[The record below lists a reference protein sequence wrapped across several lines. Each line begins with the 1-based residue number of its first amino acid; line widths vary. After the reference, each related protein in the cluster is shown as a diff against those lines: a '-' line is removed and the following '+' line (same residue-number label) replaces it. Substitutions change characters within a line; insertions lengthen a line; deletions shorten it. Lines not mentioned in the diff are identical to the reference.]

1 MKKMALTI
9 SNLPLAF
16 VLAIAFAFGIFL
28 VAFIFI
34 LLRKPFKKKVKDE
47 EAKKLE
53 SKTVSIKARGKH
65 LNRYSL
71 YAMYIV
77 VFAII
82 AVFLMLSFFSINAI
96 VAFSD
101 MWPFIF
107 IVVVLIFCS
116 LVIVERVKTESK
128 RTVQRDMRRL

>member
-1 MKKMALTI
+1 MALTI

-28 VAFIFI
+28 VAFLFI
-34 LLRKPFKKKVKDE
+34 LLRKPFRKKVKDK

-65 LNRYSL
+65 LNRYLL

-77 VFAII
+77 VFSII
-82 AVFLMLSFFSINAI
+82 AVFLMLSFFTFDD
-96 VAFSD
+96 VVTFSD

-107 IVVVLIFCS
+107 VVVVLIFCS

>member
-1 MKKMALTI
+1 M
-9 SNLPLAF
+9 
-16 VLAIAFAFGIFL
+16 
-28 VAFIFI
+28 
-34 LLRKPFKKKVKDE
+34 KDE

>member
-1 MKKMALTI
+1 MKKMVLTI

-28 VAFIFI
+28 VAFLFI
-34 LLRKPFKKKVKDE
+34 LLRKPFRKKVKDE
-47 EAKKLE
+47 EATKIE
-53 SKTVSIKARGKH
+53 SKTVSTKARGKH
-65 LNRYSL
+65 LNRYLL

-77 VFAII
+77 VFGII
-82 AVFLMLSFFSINAI
+82 AVFLMLSFFTINDI

-107 IVVVLIFCS
+107 VVVVLIFCS

>member
-1 MKKMALTI
+1 MALTI

-34 LLRKPFKKKVKDE
+34 LLRKSFKKKVKDE

>member
-1 MKKMALTI
+1 MNKMALTI

-28 VAFIFI
+28 VAFLFI
-34 LLRKPFKKKVKDE
+34 LLRKPFRKKVKDK

-65 LNRYSL
+65 LNRYLL

-77 VFAII
+77 VFSII
-82 AVFLMLSFFSINAI
+82 AVFLMLSFFTFDD
-96 VAFSD
+96 VVTFSD

-107 IVVVLIFCS
+107 VVVVLIFCS

>member
-1 MKKMALTI
+1 MALTI

-16 VLAIAFAFGIFL
+16 VFAIAFALGIFL

-34 LLRKPFKKKVKDE
+34 LLRKPFKKNVKDE

-53 SKTVSIKARGKH
+53 SKTISTKARGKY
-65 LNRYSL
+65 LNL
-71 YAMYIV
+71 FLTNAMYIV
-77 VFAII
+77 VFGII
-82 AVFLMLSFFSINAI
+82 AFFLMLSFFTIND
-96 VAFSD
+96 VVTLGD

-107 IVVVLIFCS
+107 VVVVLIFCS

>member
-1 MKKMALTI
+1 MVLTI

-28 VAFIFI
+28 VAFLFI
-34 LLRKPFKKKVKDE
+34 LLRKTFRKKVKDE

-53 SKTVSIKARGKH
+53 PKTVSIITRGKH
-65 LNRYSL
+65 LNRYLL

-77 VFAII
+77 VFGII
-82 AVFLMLSFFSINAI
+82 AVFLMLSFFTINDI
-96 VAFSD
+96 VVFSD

-107 IVVVLIFCS
+107 VVVVLIFCS

>member
-1 MKKMALTI
+1 MALTI

-34 LLRKPFKKKVKDE
+34 LLRKPFRKKVKDK
-47 EAKKLE
+47 EAKKFE

-65 LNRYSL
+65 LNRYLL

-77 VFAII
+77 VFSII
-82 AVFLMLSFFSINAI
+82 AVFLMLSFFTFDD
-96 VAFSD
+96 VVTFSD

-107 IVVVLIFCS
+107 VVVVLIFCS
-116 LVIVERVKTESK
+116 LVFVERVKTESK

>member
-1 MKKMALTI
+1 MALTI

-16 VLAIAFAFGIFL
+16 VFAIAFALGIFL

-34 LLRKPFKKKVKDE
+34 LLRKPFRKKVKDK
-47 EAKKLE
+47 EAKNLE

-65 LNRYSL
+65 LNRYLL

-77 VFAII
+77 VFSII
-82 AVFLMLSFFSINAI
+82 AVFLMLSFYTINDI
-96 VAFSD
+96 VTLSD

-107 IVVVLIFCS
+107 VVVVLIFCS
-116 LVIVERVKTESK
+116 LVFVERVKTESK

>member
-1 MKKMALTI
+1 MALTI

-96 VAFSD
+96 VAFND

>member
-1 MKKMALTI
+1 MVLTI

-28 VAFIFI
+28 VAFLFI
-34 LLRKPFKKKVKDE
+34 LLRKPFRKKVKDE

-53 SKTVSIKARGKH
+53 PKTVSIKARGKH
-65 LNRYSL
+65 LNRYLL

-77 VFAII
+77 VFGII
-82 AVFLMLSFFSINAI
+82 AVFLMLSFFTINDI

-107 IVVVLIFCS
+107 VVVVLIFCS

>member
-16 VLAIAFAFGIFL
+16 LFAIAFALGIFL

-34 LLRKPFKKKVKDE
+34 LLRKPFRKKAKDE

-53 SKTVSIKARGKH
+53 TKTVSIKARGKH
-65 LNRYSL
+65 LNRFL
-71 YAMYIV
+71 IYAMYIV
-77 VFAII
+77 VFCII
-82 AVFLMLSFFSINAI
+82 AVFLMLSFFTINDI
-96 VAFSD
+96 VTFSD
-101 MWPFIF
+101 IWPFIF
-107 IVVVLIFCS
+107 VVVVLIFCS

>member
-1 MKKMALTI
+1 MALTI

-82 AVFLMLSFFSINAI
+82 AVFLMLSFFSINDI

-116 LVIVERVKTESK
+116 LVIVERVKAESK

>member
-1 MKKMALTI
+1 MALTI

-34 LLRKPFKKKVKDE
+34 LLRKPFKKKEKDE

-53 SKTVSIKARGKH
+53 SKTVSIRARGKH

-82 AVFLMLSFFSINAI
+82 AVFLMLSFFSINDI
-96 VAFSD
+96 VALSD

-116 LVIVERVKTESK
+116 LVIVERVKTERK

>member
-1 MKKMALTI
+1 MALTI